1 MKFVNSACSTALGY
15 IGGVARSVS
24 TSVRSIKTQVVA
36 GGTAVATA
44 AGSAHADVAAD
55 ISAAFAG
62 ANTNVTLAVGG
73 VIALV
78 AIVTGVGL
86 IVSLLRK

>member
-1 MKFVNSACSTALGY
+1 MKIYKHVKNFASNKLVQGSALMGS
-15 IGGVARSVS
+15 
-24 TSVRSIKTQVVA
+24 
-36 GGTAVATA
+36 A
-44 AGSAHADVAAD
+44 AAAHADVAAD

-73 VIALV
+73 VVALV